1 MLAGNDTI
9 IDPAPTDPVPADPE
23 TCSLLGTTGLV
34 VQALMGVLVIA
45 SLVIKKQLEKRKRSW
60 RIWLLDVSKQ
70 LAGQAVV
77 HGLNIL
83 ISWLVASVAH
93 NNPCSLYFLNVLID
107 TTLGVGIIFISLKLF
122 TWYFSS
128 YLGYDG
134 FISGKYGSPPRAT
147 FWWKQLLTYVMSII
161 TMKLLVLLP
170 LTLPRISDLLLRL
183 GHWLLEYLSP
193 SAQVIFVMAV
203 FPLIM
208 NIVQFC
214 LVDQVIKGS
223 AQTDE
228 GQKDEGPRDG
238 RGRRG
243 RGGEGDGYSRV
254 PDWEADLDSGEGP
267 NSVSKTRDAVDRDL
281 PPSSPL
287 LSPGGHD
294 GYGSTTPSPMGSPTN
309 SNSFLPD
316 NLSGGSI
323 WSRMTGKAGSGA
335 EGPKL
340 GEAGSST
347 WWEYSEAAE
356 EGRLSVPLERAS
368 RSKAPSPDSA
378 KASKLASTSSI
389 SPPSAS
395 FDPPVPA
402 DPSSSATS
410 SSSAARPRQQS
421 RDWGTDSSQS
431 QTQRSV
437 ASRRLTSDLERE
449 ARLTLSP
456 PGSPVVK
463 EGATDEVGLEIWRS

>member
-1 MLAGNDTI
+1 MLPDNSTI
-9 IDPAPTDPVPADPE
+9 LQPQPTDPVPADPA

-34 VQALMGVLVIA
+34 VQALMGVMVIS

-77 HGLNIL
+77 HG
-83 ISWLVASVAH
+83 
-93 NNPCSLYFLNVLID
+93 
-107 TTLGVGIIFISLKLF
+107 VGIIFLSLKLF
-122 TWYFSS
+122 TWYFTS

-134 FISGKYGSPPRAT
+134 FISGKYGNPPQAQ
-147 FWWKQLLTYVMSII
+147 FWWKQLLTYLMSII

-170 LTLPRISDLLLRL
+170 LTLPGISDPLLRL
-183 GHWLLEYLSP
+183 GHWLLDYLSP

-214 LVDQVIKGS
+214 LVDQVIKAS
-223 AQTDE
+223 PQADE
-228 GQKDEGPRDG
+228 GRGDEVRDSA
-238 RGRRG
+238 GRRG
-243 RGGEGDGYSRV
+243 RGGDGEGYSRV
-254 PDWEADLDSGEGP
+254 PDWEADLESEGP
-267 NSVSKTRDAVDRDL
+267 KPGAVDRAL

-287 LSPGGHD
+287 LSAGGHD
-294 GYGSTTPSPMGSPTN
+294 GYGSTTPSPMGSPTT
-309 SNSFLPD
+309 SHSYLPESL
-316 NLSGGSI
+316 NGGSI
-323 WSRMTGKAGSGA
+323 WSKITGKAGS
-335 EGPKL
+335 EGPKV

-347 WWEYSEAAE
+347 WWEYPEAAE
-356 EGRLSVPLERAS
+356 EGRLSVPPERAN

-378 KASKLASTSSI
+378 RASKLAFTSPI
-389 SPPSAS
+389 PPPSAS
-395 FDPPVPA
+395 TDPPIPA

-410 SSSAARPRQQS
+410 SSSSARPRQQS
-421 RDWGTDSSQS
+421 RDWGTNSSHS

-463 EGATDEVGLEIWRS
+463 EGAADEVGMEIWRA

>member
-1 MLAGNDTI
+1 MLPDNSTI
-9 IDPAPTDPVPADPE
+9 IQPQPTDPVPADPE

-34 VQALMGVLVIA
+34 VQALMGVMVIS

-77 HGLNIL
+77 HGLNVL

-107 TTLGVGIIFISLKLF
+107 TTVGNLKLF
-122 TWYFSS
+122 TWYFTS

-134 FISGKYGSPPRAT
+134 FTSGKYGNPPQAQ
-147 FWWKQLLTYVMSII
+147 FWWKQLLTYLMSII

-170 LTLPRISDLLLRL
+170 LTLPRISDFLLRL
-183 GHWLLEYLSP
+183 GHWLLDYLSP

-214 LVDQVIKGS
+214 LVDQVIKAS
-223 AQTDE
+223 PQADE
-228 GQKDEGPRDG
+228 GRGDEVRESG
-238 RGRRG
+238 RGRRR
-243 RGGEGDGYSRV
+243 RGGDGEGYSRV
-254 PDWEADLDSGEGP
+254 PDWEADLESGEGP
-267 NSVSKTRDAVDRDL
+267 KPGAVDRAL

-287 LSPGGHD
+287 LSAGGHD
-294 GYGSTTPSPMGSPTN
+294 GYGSTTPSPMGSPTA
-309 SNSFLPD
+309 SQSYLPESL
-316 NLSGGSI
+316 NGGSI
-323 WSRMTGKAGSGA
+323 WSKITGKAGSEA
-335 EGPKL
+335 PKV

-347 WWEYSEAAE
+347 WWEYPEAAE
-356 EGRLSVPLERAS
+356 EGRLSVPPERAN

-378 KASKLASTSSI
+378 RASKLAFTSPI
-389 SPPSAS
+389 PPPSATT
-395 FDPPVPA
+395 DPPIPA

-410 SSSAARPRQQS
+410 SSSSARPRQQS
-421 RDWGTDSSQS
+421 RDWGTNSSHS

-437 ASRRLTSDLERE
+437 ASRRLTSDVERE

-463 EGATDEVGLEIWRS
+463 EGAADEVGMEVWRA